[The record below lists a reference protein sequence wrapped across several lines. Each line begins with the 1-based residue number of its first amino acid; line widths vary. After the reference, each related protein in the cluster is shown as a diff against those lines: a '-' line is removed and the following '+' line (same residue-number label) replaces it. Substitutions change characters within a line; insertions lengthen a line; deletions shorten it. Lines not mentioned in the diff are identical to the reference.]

1 MRSIDCK
8 SISELFGNEKD
19 LAGDIKDANGRRFP
33 AELVKDHISKCPL
46 CSAKYGLDLVI
57 VEAIRSLPIQ
67 QAPGIAPMAVTLAR
81 KRITTQQGIRLA
93 VMFAGLIIFG
103 FWVERNIAWIL
114 TRLVSLFANSSVE
127 GVVSIVI
134 KNAVANGSALLKALE
149 LILLRP
155 AKQDSIPLINYLIAG
170 MLLYLC
176 LFTVLA
182 MYLFKRF
189 EILGSRVRAKEV
201 NKWQG

>member
-33 AELVKDHISKCPL
+33 TELVKDHISKCPL

-81 KRITTQQGIRLA
+81 KRITRQQAIRLA

-134 KNAVANGSALLKALE
+134 KNAVANGSALLKAVE

-201 NKWQG
+201 NKWQS